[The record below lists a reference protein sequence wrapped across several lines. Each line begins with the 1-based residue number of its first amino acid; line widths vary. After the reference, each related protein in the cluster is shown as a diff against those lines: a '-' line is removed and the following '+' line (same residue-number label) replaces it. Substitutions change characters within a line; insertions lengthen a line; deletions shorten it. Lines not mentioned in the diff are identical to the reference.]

1 MKAPSANKRPAT
13 DNASIQE
20 NSMSTTSGIDY
31 STALPGLLV
40 EQTSDAIIFADK
52 EGIVRF
58 WNHGAERIFGHAAA
72 DVIGGPLDIII
83 PEKLLAA
90 HNTGFNHAMSTGQ
103 MKYVNKVLTT
113 RSVRKDGGTIYVD
126 MSFDMIRDKDGNI
139 LGALAIARD
148 STERYTA
155 ERAQRVRIS
164 ELEKAVADKT

>member
-1 MKAPSANKRPAT
+1 MSATPGT
-13 DNASIQE
+13 
-20 NSMSTTSGIDY
+20 DY
-31 STALPGLLV
+31 SAVLPSLLV

-52 EGIVRF
+52 GGTVRL

-90 HNTGFNHAMSTGQ
+90 HNTGFNNAMSTGT

-113 RSVRKDGGTIYVD
+113 RSMRKDGTTIYVD
-126 MSFDMIRDKDGNI
+126 MSFDMIRDAGGNI

-155 ERAQRVRIS
+155 ERATRVRIA
-164 ELEKAVADKT
+164 ELEKAVADKAD

>member
-1 MKAPSANKRPAT
+1 MSATP
-13 DNASIQE
+13 
-20 NSMSTTSGIDY
+20 GIDY
-31 STALPGLLV
+31 GNVLPSLLV

-72 DVIGGPLDIII
+72 DVIGGLLDIII

-90 HNTGFNHAMSTGQ
+90 HNTGFHNAMSTGK

-113 RSVRKDGGTIYVD
+113 RSMRKDGSTIYVD

-155 ERAQRVRIS
+155 ERAQRVRIA
-164 ELEKAVADKT
+164 ELEKAVADKA

>member
-1 MKAPSANKRPAT
+1 MSATPGT
-13 DNASIQE
+13 
-20 NSMSTTSGIDY
+20 DY
-31 STALPGLLV
+31 SAVLPSLLV

-52 EGIVRF
+52 GGTIRL

-72 DVIGGPLDIII
+72 DVIGGSLDIII

-90 HNTGFNHAMSTGQ
+90 HNTGFGNAMSSGT

-113 RSVRKDGGTIYVD
+113 RSMRKDGATIYVD
-126 MSFDMIRDKDGNI
+126 MSFDMIRDAAGNI

-164 ELEKAVADKT
+164 ELEKAAADKA

>member
-1 MKAPSANKRPAT
+1 MSATPGTDITAILPS
-13 DNASIQE
+13 
-20 NSMSTTSGIDY
+20 
-31 STALPGLLV
+31 LLV
-40 EQTSDAIIFADK
+40 DQTSDAVIFADK
-52 EGIVRF
+52 GGVVRL

-90 HNTGFNHAMSTGQ
+90 HNAGFNNAMSTGQ

-113 RSVRKDGGTIYVD
+113 RSMRKDGSTIYVD

-155 ERAQRVRIS
+155 ERAQRVRIA
-164 ELEKAVADKT
+164 ELEKAVADKA